1 MEHARIA
8 VVRGASNATIQE
20 IFQSLADEWSRSA
33 RVAGVLA
40 EHHGLADRACSAG
53 FLRSILTGERFP
65 IFQDLGPGSTTC
77 HLDGGAMLS
86 ATEAVQRDIA
96 AGCDLVL
103 LNKFGKLEAANSG
116 LADAPLNTTSASY
129 RAVNPNGLVPA
140 IDDDGFVLT
149 ESFAIT
155 LYLAR
160 KYGGPLAPRDAR
172 EDGLMTMWTLWA
184 ATGCEGSALQA
195 MQNAASVKTRD
206 AVVYDRAV
214 ADLEPK
220 FAVLDAALRDG
231 DGFLVG
237 GRFTVADLN
246 AAEVVRYAQDAREL
260 FGGRPHVQ
268 AWITACQS
276 RPAFIA
282 MMTERNA
289 EPV

>member
-1 MEHARIA
+1 MTQTGSNQSATGTGHVSMCKRAGINYGEANSEKGLTMPLRIY
-8 VVRGASNATIQE
+8 
-20 IFQSLADEWSRSA
+20 
-33 RVAGVLA
+33 GVLRSRA
-40 EHHGLADRACSAG
+40 TRPIWMAKELGLTFEHVKVIQGYRLPD
-53 FLRSILTGERFP
+53 
-65 IFQDLGPGSTTC
+65 
-77 HLDGGAMLS
+77 
-86 ATEAVQRDIA
+86 ATA
-96 AGCDLVL
+96 
-103 LNKFGKLEAANSG
+103 
-116 LADAPLNTTSASY
+116 ADAPLNTTSASY
-129 RAVNPNGLVPA
+129 LAVNPNGLVPA

-160 KYGGPLAPRDAR
+160 KYGGPLAPRDAH

-206 AVVYDRAV
+206 AVVYDCAV
-214 ADLEPK
+214 AALEPK

-231 DGFLVG
+231 AGFLVG

-246 AAEVVRYAQDAREL
+246 VAEVVRYAQGAPEL
-260 FGGRPHVQ
+260 FGARPHVQ

-289 EPV
+289 EPA